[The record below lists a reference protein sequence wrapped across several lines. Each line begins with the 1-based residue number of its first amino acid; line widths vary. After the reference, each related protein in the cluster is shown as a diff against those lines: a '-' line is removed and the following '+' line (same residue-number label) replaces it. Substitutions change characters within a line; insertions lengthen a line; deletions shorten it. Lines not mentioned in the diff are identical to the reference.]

1 MPLAGIIWSQF
12 WIFLALFVAVSW
24 IGFFAPRWRRA
35 RTLEHLDEWG
45 LGGRRFGTVVTWF
58 LLGGDL
64 YTAYT
69 FIAVPALVFNKG
81 AIGLFAIPYTII
93 VYPLVYLMMPRLWQ
107 VSRNRGYVTASDYV
121 NERFDSRF
129 VALLVALTGLVA
141 TMPYIALQMYG
152 IEVVLGQM
160 GLPVEAALIVAFLV
174 LAVFTYVSGLR
185 APALIAIVKDVLIW
199 IVVIVAIIY
208 IPWHLGG
215 FHTVFSKVPAENQ
228 VLAPGA
234 NAAYAS
240 LALGSAL
247 ALFLYPHVMTGVFA
261 SESQRTVKRNAA
273 ILPAYS
279 FLLGLIALLGYMAV
293 AASIKPS
300 EDFGNNSAVPALFA
314 QMFPDWFAG
323 FAFAA
328 IAIGALVPASIMS
341 IAAANLFSR
350 NIWRDYIR
358 TRADPAEEARVA
370 KIASL
375 LVKVGALVFILA
387 VPATD
392 VINFQ
397 LAGGVWMLQTLPAV
411 FLALYVRWLHRYAVI
426 AGWVVGIGWGTIM
439 LGQESFKASTHTVL
453 GWNVYI
459 ALAAVVANVIVVLG
473 GSALAYALGWRPTH
487 NLTESDYHPGE
498 ASKTDRDPIHL
509 EPQPSSYAAFLAAQP
524 S

>member
-1 MPLAGIIWSQF
+1 MPVAGIIWSQF
-12 WIFLALFVAVSW
+12 WIFLVLFAGVSY
-24 IGFFAPRWRRA
+24 IGFIAPRWRAA
-35 RTLEHLDEWG
+35 RSLEHLDEWG

-69 FIAVPALVFNKG
+69 FVAVPALVFAKG
-81 AIGLFAIPYTII
+81 AVGLFAIPYTIV
-93 VYPLVYLMMPRLWQ
+93 VYPLVYLLMPRLWQ
-107 VSRNRGYVTASDYV
+107 IASNRGYVTASDYV

-129 VALLVALTGLVA
+129 LALLVAITGLVA

-174 LAVFTYVSGLR
+174 LAVFTYLSGLR
-185 APALIAIVKDVLIW
+185 APALIAIVKDALIW
-199 IVVIVAIIY
+199 IVVIVAIVY

-215 FHTVFSKVPAENQ
+215 FHNIFAKVPAENQ
-228 VLAPGA
+228 TLAPGA

-261 SESQRTVKRNAA
+261 SQSRKTIKRNAA

-279 FLLGLIALLGYMAV
+279 FLLGLIALLGLMAI
-293 AASIKPS
+293 AASVKPNT
-300 EDFGNNSAVPALFA
+300 DFGNNSAVPALFA
-314 QMFPDWFAG
+314 QLFPDWFAG

-358 TRADPAEEARVA
+358 PQTDPAQEARVA

-375 LVKVGALVFILA
+375 LVKVGALIFILA
-387 VPATD
+387 APATD

-411 FLALYVRWLHRYAVI
+411 FLALYVPWLNRNAVI
-426 AGWVVGIGWGTIM
+426 AGWVVGIGWGTVM
-439 LGQESFKASTHTVL
+439 LAQESFKVSTHSVL

-459 ALAAVVANVIVVLG
+459 ALAAVVANVIVVVG
-473 GSALAYALGWRPTH
+473 GSGLAYALGWRPTH
-487 NLTESDYHPGE
+487 HLPASDYEPI
-498 ASKTDRDPIHL
+498 AAPTLDRDPLHL
-509 EPQPSSYAAFLAAQP
+509 EPQPS
-524 S
+524 

>member
-1 MPLAGIIWSQF
+1 MIVAGIIWSQF
-12 WIFLALFVAVSW
+12 WIFLLLFGAVSY
-24 IGFFAPRWRRA
+24 IGFIAPRWRAA
-35 RTLEHLDEWG
+35 RSLEHLDEWG

-69 FIAVPALVFNKG
+69 FVAVPALVFNKG
-81 AIGLFAIPYTII
+81 AIGLFAIPYTIV
-93 VYPLVYLMMPRLWQ
+93 VYPLVYLLMPRLWQ
-107 VSRNRGYVTASDYV
+107 VASNRGYVTASDYV

-129 VALLVALTGLVA
+129 LALLIAITGLVA

-160 GLPVEAALIVAFLV
+160 GLPVEAALIVAFVV
-174 LAVFTYVSGLR
+174 LAVFTYISGLR
-185 APALIAIVKDVLIW
+185 APALIAIVKDALIW

-215 FHTVFSKVPAENQ
+215 FHHVFSQVPTDKQ
-228 VLAPGA
+228 TLAPGA

-261 SESQRTVKRNAA
+261 SQSQQTVKRNAA
-273 ILPAYS
+273 LLPAYS
-279 FLLGLIALLGYMAV
+279 FLLGLIALLGYMAI

-300 EDFGNNSAVPALFA
+300 KDFGTNSAVPALFA
-314 QMFPDWFAG
+314 SVFPDWFAG

-350 NIWRDYIR
+350 NIWRGYMR
-358 TRADPAEEARVA
+358 PQAQPAEEARVA
-370 KIASL
+370 RIASL
-375 LVKVGALVFILA
+375 VVKVGALIFILA
-387 VPATD
+387 LPATD

-411 FLALYVRWLHRYAVI
+411 FLALYVPWLNRNAVI
-426 AGWVVGIGWGTIM
+426 AGWAVGIAWGTVM
-439 LGQESFKASTHTVL
+439 LAQESFKASTHTVL

-459 ALAAVVANVIVVLG
+459 ALAA
-473 GSALAYALGWRPTH
+473 
-487 NLTESDYHPGE
+487 
-498 ASKTDRDPIHL
+498 
-509 EPQPSSYAAFLAAQP
+509 
-524 S
+524 